1 MPQWQQLRHPRTLCY
16 RHPPAAAS
24 ANATKKSFAVTLQ
37 QPDNKSKAARDRG
50 SSAAANG
57 KSTGKDDGLKSRS
70 FAFLGM
76 PADEDW
82 IL

>member
-1 MPQWQQLRHPRTLCY
+1 MSCL
-16 RHPPAAAS
+16 AAS
-24 ANATKKSFAVTLQ
+24 ANATKKSFAMTLQ
-37 QPDNKSKAARDRG
+37 QPDNKSKAG
-50 SSAAANG
+50 SNGSGSAAGGNSMG
-57 KSTGKDDGLKSRS
+57 KGDGLKNRQ